1 MKKIIVMLMIA
12 ALALSTAA
20 LAETYKCDDLR
31 FEYDATAFDITMD
44 DHTDDEDLII
54 LSGKNEA
61 WGDTYVRIYLQ
72 ELEDDERFPTLDDF
86 VDMGDTVVTQG
97 DWNGYNDV
105 FMYSYETE
113 DGATVSLFIAP
124 VAGDDDGEIDDI
136 LTVEIGVCPIEDD
149 ETAMDRDDLISGILD
164 SLIVDD

>member
-1 MKKIIVMLMIA
+1 MKKIFVLLMIA
-12 ALALSTAA
+12 VLALSTAA

-61 WGDTYVRIYLQ
+61 WGDTYVRIHLQ
-72 ELEDDERFPTLDDF
+72 DLEDNESFPTLDDF

-105 FMYSYETE
+105 FMYAYDTE
-113 DGATVSLFIAP
+113 DGTTVSLFIAP
-124 VAGDDDGEIDDI
+124 VAGDDDDEIDDI
-136 LTVEIGVCPIEDD
+136 LTVEIGVSPIEDD
-149 ETAMDRDDLISGILD
+149 ETAMGRDDLISAILD
-164 SLIVDD
+164 SLVVDD